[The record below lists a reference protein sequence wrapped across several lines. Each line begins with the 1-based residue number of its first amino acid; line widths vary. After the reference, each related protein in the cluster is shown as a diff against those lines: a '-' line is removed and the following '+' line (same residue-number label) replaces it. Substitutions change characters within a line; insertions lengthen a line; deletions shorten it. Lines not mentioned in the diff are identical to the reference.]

1 MFKFS
6 LKDLLWFTMLASIA
20 VFAYLQNSELRKT
33 KLELKST
40 QADLRQFKA
49 RNEKLSDVV
58 GEALLKAGQM
68 YAEGRESMKKEIEE
82 SNSVAKEN
90 SE

>member
-1 MFKFS
+1 
-6 LKDLLWFTMLASIA
+6 MLASIG
-20 VFAYLQNSELRKT
+20 VYTYLQSSELGKT
-33 KLELKST
+33 KSELKST
-40 QADLRQFKA
+40 QAELQQLET

-58 GEALLKAGQM
+58 GEALLKAGKM

-82 SNSVAKEN
+82 SSSVVKEN